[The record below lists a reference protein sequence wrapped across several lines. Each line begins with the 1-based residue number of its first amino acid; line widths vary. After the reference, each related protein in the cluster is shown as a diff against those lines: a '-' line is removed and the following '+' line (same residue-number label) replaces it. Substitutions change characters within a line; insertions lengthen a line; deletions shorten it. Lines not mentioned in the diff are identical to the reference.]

1 MSRETLF
8 SFRTSR
14 SLRLRGSL
22 KKNHNSFKIAIGSP
36 NHRFNPAC
44 FAAYKPIISNPPEI
58 PQS

>member
-22 KKNHNSFKIAIGSP
+22 KKKSQLIYTRGSP

-44 FAAYKPIISNPPEI
+44 FAAYKPIISNSPEI